1 MGHSS
6 KKKKRGGGSGRR
18 SKGRT
23 QSKDHA
29 SQFGAD
35 DYDQLS
41 DEITALCAIFQ
52 EDCKVLPG
60 SPRRIV
66 IKLRPYS
73 MDMGYE
79 DLDVSATL
87 DVRCLP
93 GYPFKCPKLQ
103 ITPEKGLSEADAN
116 KLLSLL
122 HDQFIDV
129 GDLLLLTRRE
139 AGKPCHIIDPTS
151 SLATLN
157 AREGRVMIYNLVEA
171 AQEFLSGI
179 ELIAIS
185 NDSKLLHST
194 VESNEELFTK
204 DMTSLSK
211 KGSFVYGFVDLFSGY
226 GETWGWGFGMDE
238 TAGKSSSLPLS
249 KLDAS
254 KPCFEACEKKSN
266 TKETQLMVQE
276 LRSKLDTVGEVSEDN
291 KNNLSLTNSSRS
303 TVEDFVGNDN
313 EGEKEYFLVDE
324 SSEEIESSESL
335 PSESLPHLQPSQTV
349 EKDLIMVHML
359 RLLCASKG
367 SLADCLPQVVTELYN
382 LGIIS
387 DSARSMASEP
397 PSIFSKTFDHI
408 FQKHLAS
415 SGIPQFWKPDVG
427 GSNTVTHSSRYLND
441 FEELRPLGHGGFGHV
456 VLCKNKLDGRQYAVK
471 KIRLKDKSMPDR
483 ILREVA
489 TLSRLQH
496 QHVVRYYQAWFETEV
511 SDSYG
516 DSAWGSKT
524 TVSSTFSFKA
534 ATSNDVFGHDN
545 QLESTYLYIQMEYCP
560 RTLHQ
565 VFESYNNHFDK
576 DLAWHLFR
584 QIVEGLAHIHGQ
596 GIIHRDLTP
605 NNIFFDARN
614 DIKIG
619 DFGLAK
625 FLKLEHL
632 DQDLGHTADATGVS
646 IDGTGQVGTYFY
658 TAPEIEQGWPKIDE
672 KADMYSLG
680 VVFFELWHPFGT
692 AMERHVVLSDLKQK
706 GEVPPTWVAEFPEQE
721 SLLQQ
726 LMSPAPSDRPSA
738 IELLQNAFPQRM
750 ESALLDG
757 KTMQKSEDT
766 SIYDKVL
773 NAIFDEE
780 MLSTKHIRQD
790 GRLGSVG
797 DISSSIQYAAFK
809 TEVRDYVVDV
819 TREIFRQHCAKH
831 LEISTMRLLDDFKL
845 LTHGGDMLELCHELR
860 FPFVNWIISNQ
871 HMLGVEFG
879 VFMNQGFDDITP
891 QVLCFQLLWYIGKMM
906 LTSPSGNGCLTMQD
920 MRIEWETR
928 FYMMCRNLHSN
939 DMRYHVSLEEQLDIH
954 HQIATFRNLIGV
966 STMGDFDI
974 IGGTSALAEA
984 EVIKVTRDVVTCFF
998 HADSC
1003 DIHLNHGDLL
1013 DAIWSW
1019 IGVKVELR
1027 LKVAELLSMMGS
1039 LRPQS
1044 SERKSKWV
1052 VIRRQLLQ
1060 ELNLA
1065 EAMVNRLQTVGL
1077 RFCGSADHA
1086 LPRLRGALPSVLDG
1100 SVGNAYQALK
1110 RLENV
1115 CVGNSNEVELV
1126 LKGNPP
1132 TGVGTSLAVE
1142 TIIQNCPVD
1151 IKPNR
1156 ADASTNI
1163 LVCSRGG
1170 GGLLVERMEL
1180 VAELWEEN
1188 FKAEFVP
1195 TPDPSLTEQYEYANE
1210 HGIKCLVII
1219 ADTDFSLSDS
1229 VKVHHPFYMGQSLDG
1244 LFCPQGDI
1252 ILKGLFHGLHVRHL
1266 EHKRE
1271 KTVERKNLVKFLSDV
1286 MATQFRNP
1294 AIWI

>member
-41 DEITALCAIFQ
+41 EEITAVCAIFQ

-60 SPRRIV
+60 SPPRIV

-73 MDMGYE
+73 KDMGYE
-79 DLDVSATL
+79 DLDVSAAL
-87 DVRCLP
+87 VVRCLP

-103 ITPEKGLSEADAN
+103 ITQEKGLSEADTD

-122 HDQFIDV
+122 HDQ
-129 GDLLLLTRRE
+129 
-139 AGKPCHIIDPTS
+139 
-151 SLATLN
+151 ATLN

-179 ELIAIS
+179 EPIGIS

-194 VESNEELFTK
+194 VESNEEMFTK
-204 DMTSLSK
+204 DKTSLSK
-211 KGSFVYGFVDLFSGY
+211 KGSFVYGFIDLFSGY
-226 GETWGWGFGMDE
+226 GETWSWGFGMDE
-238 TAGKSSSLPLS
+238 TARKSSSLPLS
-249 KLDAS
+249 NLDGS
-254 KPCFEACEKKSN
+254 KQRFEAHEKKFNS
-266 TKETQLMVQE
+266 KEMPLVMQE
-276 LRSKLDTVGEVSEDN
+276 HPAELGTVEEVIEDSKSS
-291 KNNLSLTNSSRS
+291 LSLTSSS
-303 TVEDFVGNDN
+303 TSSEEDFVGNDN
-313 EGEKEYFLVDE
+313 EGEKEYFIVDKYTTE
-324 SSEEIESSESL
+324 DNDGINESESPKAL
-335 PSESLPHLQPSQTV
+335 PSDFLPHHQPSQTI
-349 EKDLIMVHML
+349 EKDILMVHML
-359 RLLCASKG
+359 RLVCASNG

-382 LGIIS
+382 IGIIS
-387 DSARSMASEP
+387 DSARDMASKS
-397 PSIFSKTFDHI
+397 PSIFNKTFDRVFH
-408 FQKHLAS
+408 KHLAS
-415 SGIPQFWKPDVG
+415 SRISQFWNPDLG
-427 GSNTVTHSSRYLND
+427 GSNTISHTSRYLND

-471 KIRLKDKSMPDR
+471 RIRLKDKSMPDR

-496 QHVVRYYQAWFETEV
+496 QHVVRYYQAWFETGV
-511 SDSYG
+511 SDSSG
-516 DSAWGSKT
+516 DSGWGSKT
-524 TVSSTFSFKA
+524 TLSSTFSFTA
-534 ATSNDVFGHDN
+534 ATSNDVFGHEK

-560 RTLHQ
+560 RTLRQ
-565 VFESYNNHFDK
+565 KFESYDHFDK
-576 DLAWHLFR
+576 ELAWHFFR
-584 QIVEGLAHIHGQ
+584 QIVEGLAHIHAQ

-625 FLKLEHL
+625 FLKLEQL
-632 DQDLGHTADATGVS
+632 DQDVGHTADATGVS

-706 GEVPPTWVAEFPEQE
+706 GEVPPIWIAEFPEQE
-721 SLLQQ
+721 SLLRQ

-738 IELLQNAFPQRM
+738 TELLQNAFPQRM
-750 ESALLDG
+750 ESELLDDILR
-757 KTMQKSEDT
+757 TMQKSEDT
-766 SIYDKVL
+766 SIYDKIL

-780 MLSTKHIRQD
+780 MLSTKHVRQV

-797 DISSSIQYAAFK
+797 DSSSSIQYTEFE
-809 TEVRDYVVDV
+809 TEVRDYVVDMS
-819 TREIFRQHCAKH
+819 REIFRQHCAKH
-831 LEISTMRLLDDFKL
+831 LEISTMRLLEDCPQFNSRNAVKL
-845 LTHGGDMLELCHELR
+845 LTYGGDMLELCHELR

-871 HMLGVEFG
+871 KSSFKRYEISY
-879 VFMNQGFDDITP
+879 VFRRAVGHS
-891 QVLCFQLLWYIGKMM
+891 
-906 LTSPSGNGCLTMQD
+906 SPN
-920 MRIEWETR
+920 
-928 FYMMCRNLHSN
+928 
-939 DMRYHVSLEEQLDIH
+939 RYLQ
-954 HQIATFRNLIGV
+954 
-966 STMGDFDI
+966 GDFDI
-974 IGGTSALAEA
+974 IGGTSALTEA

-1003 DIHLNHGDLL
+1003 DIHLNHADLL

-1019 IGVKVELR
+1019 TGVKVEHR

-1065 EAMVNRLQTVGL
+1065 EAKVNRLQTVGL

-1086 LPRLRGALPSVLDG
+1086 LPRLRGALPSDKRTFKVYLRKENSPG
-1100 SVGNAYQALK
+1100 SLSEGALLAVGGRYDYLLHQLW
-1110 RLENV
+1110 R
-1115 CVGNSNEVELV
+1115 SDS
-1126 LKGNPP
+1126 KGNPP
-1132 TGVGTSLAVE
+1132 TGVGTSIALE

-1156 ADASTNI
+1156 NEGTTNI

-1219 ADTDFSLSDS
+1219 ADTDFSLTDS
-1229 VKVHHPFYMGQSLDG
+1229 VK
-1244 LFCPQGDI
+1244 
-1252 ILKGLFHGLHVRHL
+1252 VRHL

-1271 KTVERKNLVKFLSDV
+1271 KSVERKNLVKFLSDA

-1294 AIWI
+1294 SIWI

>member
-23 QSKDHA
+23 QSKEHA
-29 SQFGAD
+29 SQFGAE

-41 DEITALCAIFQ
+41 EEMTALCAIFQ
-52 EDCKVLPG
+52 EDCKILPG
-60 SPRRIV
+60 SPPRIV

-73 MDMGYE
+73 KDMGYE
-79 DLDVSATL
+79 DLDVSAAL
-87 DVRCLP
+87 VVRCLP

-103 ITPEKGLSEADAN
+103 IIPEKGLSEADAD

-122 HDQFIDV
+122 HDQ
-129 GDLLLLTRRE
+129 
-139 AGKPCHIIDPTS
+139 
-151 SLATLN
+151 ATLN

-179 ELIAIS
+179 EPIAIS

-194 VESNEELFTK
+194 MESNEELFTK
-204 DMTSLSK
+204 DKTSLSK
-211 KGSFVYGFVDLFSGY
+211 KGSFVYGFIDLFSGY
-226 GETWGWGFGMDE
+226 GETWSWGFGMDE
-238 TAGKSSSLPLS
+238 TAGKSSSLPSS

-254 KPCFEACEKKSN
+254 KQLFEARDKKSN
-266 TKETQLMVQE
+266 SKETLLVMQE
-276 LRSKLDTVGEVSEDN
+276 LPAKLDTVGEVIEDS
-291 KNNLSLTNSSRS
+291 KNSLSLTSSS
-303 TVEDFVGNDN
+303 TSSADDFVGNDN
-313 EGEKEYFLVDE
+313 EGEKEYFTVDEYAIEDNEGINESE
-324 SSEEIESSESL
+324 SSEAVPSDSS
-335 PSESLPHLQPSQTV
+335 PHLQPSQTV
-349 EKDLIMVHML
+349 EKDIMMVHML
-359 RLLCASKG
+359 RLVCASKG
-367 SLADCLPQVVTELYN
+367 SLADCLPQVVSELYN
-382 LGIIS
+382 LGVIS
-387 DSARSMASEP
+387 DLARDMASKP
-397 PSIFSKTFDHI
+397 PSIFNKTFDRV

-415 SGIPQFWKPDVG
+415 SRISQFWKPDLG
-427 GSNTVTHSSRYLND
+427 GSKTVPHSSRYLND
-441 FEELRPLGHGGFGHV
+441 FEELRSLGQGGFGHV

-496 QHVVRYYQAWFETEV
+496 QHVVRYYQAWFETGV

-524 TVSSTFSFKA
+524 TVSSSFSFMA
-534 ATSNDVFGHDN
+534 ATSNDIFGHEN

-560 RTLHQ
+560 RTLRQ
-565 VFESYNNHFDK
+565 VFESYNHFDK
-576 DLAWHLFR
+576 ELAWHLFR

-625 FLKLEHL
+625 FLKLEQL
-632 DQDLGHTADATGVS
+632 DQDLGHPADATGVS

-706 GEVPPTWVAEFPEQE
+706 GEVPPIWVAEFPEQE
-721 SLLQQ
+721 SLLRQ
-726 LMSPAPSDRPSA
+726 LMSLAPSDRPSA
-738 IELLQNAFPQRM
+738 TELLQNAFPQRM
-750 ESALLDG
+750 ESELLDDILR
-757 KTMQKSEDT
+757 TMQKSEDT

-773 NAIFDEE
+773 SAIFDEE
-780 MLSTKHIRQD
+780 MLSTKHIRQV

-797 DISSSIQYAAFK
+797 DSSSPIQYTEFE
-809 TEVRDYVVDV
+809 TEVRDYVVD
-819 TREIFRQHCAKH
+819 TNREIFRQHCAKH
-831 LEISTMRLLDDFKL
+831 LEISTVRLLEDCPQFNRNAVKL

-871 HMLGVEFG
+871 KSSFKRYEISC
-879 VFMNQGFDDITP
+879 VFRRAVGH
-891 QVLCFQLLWYIGKMM
+891 
-906 LTSPSGNGCLTMQD
+906 SPPN
-920 MRIEWETR
+920 
-928 FYMMCRNLHSN
+928 
-939 DMRYHVSLEEQLDIH
+939 RYLQ
-954 HQIATFRNLIGV
+954 
-966 STMGDFDI
+966 GDFDI
-974 IGGTSALAEA
+974 IGGTSALTEA

-998 HADSC
+998 HADLC

-1019 IGVKVELR
+1019 IGVKVEHR

-1086 LPRLRGALPSVLDG
+1086 LPRLRGALPSDKRTLKALDEL
-1100 SVGNAYQALK
+1100 S
-1110 RLENV
+1110 
-1115 CVGNSNEVELV
+1115 ELV
-1126 LKGNPP
+1126 SLLRIWRIDKNIYIDALMPPTESYHRDLFFQVYLRKENGPGSLSEGALLAVGGRYDYLLHQLWRSDCKGNPP
-1132 TGVGTSLAVE
+1132 TGVGTSLALE

-1156 ADASTNI
+1156 NEVSTNI

-1188 FKAEFVP
+1188 LKAEFVP

-1219 ADTDFSLSDS
+1219 ADTDFSLTDS
-1229 VKVHHPFYMGQSLDG
+1229 VKVP
-1244 LFCPQGDI
+1244 
-1252 ILKGLFHGLHVRHL
+1252 VRTENKNKEMTGKVYHRRNNRN
-1266 EHKRE
+1266 RE
-1271 KTVERKNLVKFLSDV
+1271 GSG
-1286 MATQFRNP
+1286 
-1294 AIWI
+1294 